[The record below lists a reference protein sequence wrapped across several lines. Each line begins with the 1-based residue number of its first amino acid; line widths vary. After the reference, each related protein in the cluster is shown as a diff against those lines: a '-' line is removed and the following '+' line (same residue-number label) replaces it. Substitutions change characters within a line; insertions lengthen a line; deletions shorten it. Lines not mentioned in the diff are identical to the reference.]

1 MFVENIVKSTKDN
14 GIQKVFV
21 LIFKKKKTERKILT
35 QWRRNSKK
43 WERVDV
49 GNLTHQTISK

>member
-21 LIFKKKKTERKILT
+21 LIFKKKNGKEDFNTM
-35 QWRRNSKK
+35 KK
-43 WERVDV
+43 
-49 GNLTHQTISK
+49 K

>member
-21 LIFKKKKTERKILT
+21 LILKKKNGKEDFNTM
-35 QWRRNSKK
+35 KK
-43 WERVDV
+43 
-49 GNLTHQTISK
+49 K

>member
-21 LIFKKKKTERKILT
+21 LILKKKKTERKILT

-49 GNLTHQTISK
+49 GNLTHQTSSK

>member
-21 LIFKKKKTERKILT
+21 LIFKKKKRKG
-35 QWRRNSKK
+35 RF
-43 WERVDV
+43 
-49 GNLTHQTISK
+49 